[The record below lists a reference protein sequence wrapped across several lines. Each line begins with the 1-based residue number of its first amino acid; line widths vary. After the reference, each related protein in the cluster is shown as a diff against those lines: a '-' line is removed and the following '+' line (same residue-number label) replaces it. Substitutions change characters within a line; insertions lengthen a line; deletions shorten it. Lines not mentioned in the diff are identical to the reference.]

1 MGQDSFETFA
11 KESGGVMTQE
21 YEARKAAMV
30 KSFETE
36 MWNFIATTL
45 EPEQLERLEFIEKN
59 PVSGVARIRH
69 KKGKKN
75 A

>member
-1 MGQDSFETFA
+1 
-11 KESGGVMTQE
+11 MTQE
-21 YEARKAAMV
+21 YEARKTALV
-30 KSFETE
+30 KSFEMD

-45 EPEQLERLEFIEKN
+45 DPEQIERLEFIEKN